1 MRAPGRQQSSLEKSS
16 GWEMGVSVFLG
27 RKSPIT
33 NTFMC
38 FSGHTGSNVGRWLG
52 QLGMVAFVLAPVRYS
67 RALQSPN
74 QEHPVC
80 YVGALQ
86 EMGEGSSFYP
96 EHRNASGLL
105 HLRSHLCQS
114 PRGYILAYLPFGHS
128 EGRPSLSLGQP
139 TIPGIELLSVYL
151 DSLLPVNL
159 LF

>member
-1 MRAPGRQQSSLEKSS
+1 MIICRVHQLRQPLSDTMNASSWQQKQQSSLEKSS

-38 FSGHTGSNVGRWLG
+38 FSGRTGSNVGRWLG
-52 QLGMVAFVLAPVRYS
+52 QLCMVAFVLAPVHYS
-67 RALQSPN
+67 CALQSPN

-114 PRGYILAYLPFGHS
+114 P
-128 EGRPSLSLGQP
+128 
-139 TIPGIELLSVYL
+139 
-151 DSLLPVNL
+151 
-159 LF
+159 